1 MTTTL
6 TIPPGERG
14 TVRLFAIDL
23 PPGEARAYADDPAA
37 VARALGA
44 PDLDLRHIDVFP
56 VSRIAP
62 LGLAAFLTEGHD
74 IPAGALDADADTLS
88 ALDGHVAVLAPG
100 AFGAAGRKLEIAPPL
115 RLVGAWG
122 ERPRPVT
129 FGDLPAGGAEG
140 TLGGPAASPPPA
152 PRPGGGM
159 RRFLTVLL
167 LILAIV
173 GFIVLNGGQ

>member
-23 PPGEARAYADDPAA
+23 PPGEARAFADDPAA

-62 LGLAAFLTEGHD
+62 LGLAAFLTEGHG
-74 IPAGALDADADTLS
+74 IPARA
-88 ALDGHVAVLAPG
+88 LAPTRTPSTRSTAMSPSSRRAPSARRG
-100 AFGAAGRKLEIAPPL
+100 ASSSRPAAPPRR
-115 RLVGAWG
+115 RLGRAA
-122 ERPRPVT
+122 
-129 FGDLPAGGAEG
+129 PAGH
-140 TLGGPAASPPPA
+140 LRRPARGRRGRHARRPGRPPPPA

-159 RRFLTVLL
+159 RRILTVLL